1 MKINLMTKFPLA
13 SLEKITWNGKRQKV
27 SKNFC
32 QFQTFFNEIIYY
44 YFFAAINNNT
54 VDILTEWRE
63 ELADEQNINALLKL
77 SKDLLNSEGGQPLG
91 PDELSYRQEQALY
104 WLCKVKS

>member
-1 MKINLMTKFPLA
+1 MGLNQVYLLKS
-13 SLEKITWNGKRQKV
+13 SLL
-27 SKNFC
+27 
-32 QFQTFFNEIIYY
+32 Y
-44 YFFAAINNNT
+44 FAAINNNT

-77 SKDLLNSEGGQPLG
+77 SKDLLDSESSQPLG

-104 WLCKVKS
+104 WLCKVNRDAGRWGGGAWPSQLWQITT

>member
-1 MKINLMTKFPLA
+1 MELNQVYTLKS
-13 SLEKITWNGKRQKV
+13 SLL
-27 SKNFC
+27 
-32 QFQTFFNEIIYY
+32 Y
-44 YFFAAINNNT
+44 FAAINNNT

-77 SKDLLNSEGGQPLG
+77 SKDLLDSESSQPLG

-104 WLCKVKS
+104 WLCKVNRDAGGWMGGLPGLANYYLTLFQPRRAG

>member
-1 MKINLMTKFPLA
+1 MGLNQVYFLKS
-13 SLEKITWNGKRQKV
+13 SLL
-27 SKNFC
+27 
-32 QFQTFFNEIIYY
+32 Y
-44 YFFAAINNNT
+44 FAAINNNT

-77 SKDLLNSEGGQPLG
+77 SKDLLDSESSQPLG

-104 WLCKVKS
+104 WLCKVNQIMSYDCFMCSLEIRNIQVVS

>member
-1 MKINLMTKFPLA
+1 MGLNQVYLLKPTLL
-13 SLEKITWNGKRQKV
+13 
-27 SKNFC
+27 
-32 QFQTFFNEIIYY
+32 Y
-44 YFFAAINNNT
+44 FAAINNNT

-77 SKDLLNSEGGQPLG
+77 SKDLLDSESSQPLG

-104 WLCKVKS
+104 WLCKVDN

>member
-1 MKINLMTKFPLA
+1 MGLNQVYLLKS
-13 SLEKITWNGKRQKV
+13 SLL
-27 SKNFC
+27 
-32 QFQTFFNEIIYY
+32 Y
-44 YFFAAINNNT
+44 FAAINNNT

-77 SKDLLNSEGGQPLG
+77 SKDLLDSESSQPLG

-104 WLCKVKS
+104 WLCKVNRDAGRWDGGAWPSQLWQIAT

>member
-1 MKINLMTKFPLA
+1 MELNQVYLLKS
-13 SLEKITWNGKRQKV
+13 SLLL
-27 SKNFC
+27 
-32 QFQTFFNEIIYY
+32 
-44 YFFAAINNNT
+44 FAAINNNT

-77 SKDLLNSEGGQPLG
+77 SKDLLDSEGSQPLG

-104 WLCKVKS
+104 WLCKVNN